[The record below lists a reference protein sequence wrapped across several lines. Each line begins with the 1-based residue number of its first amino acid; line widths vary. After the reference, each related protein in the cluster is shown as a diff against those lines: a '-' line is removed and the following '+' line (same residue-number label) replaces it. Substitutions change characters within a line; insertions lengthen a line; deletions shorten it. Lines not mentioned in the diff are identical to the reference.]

1 MTAQEEQDDDPP
13 EAQPITTTSNTL
25 WNEPK
30 LQRQNLSQ
38 DEEHNSHPRDNDDND
53 DENSNKKDDPTSLR
67 QQPQSQSPP
76 EACSSSVAQQA
87 ANRLYRGELLAPM
100 VRASTTPL
108 RTLALHYGA
117 TAVYTEELMDRSIVT
132 TTRVWNADLQTV
144 DYVKDISQ
152 ASAKTLR
159 RLQREGGPPL
169 LLRIDPRREAGKLIA
184 QLGTGEPD
192 LALAAAQHVC
202 RDVAGIDLNMGCPK
216 KFSVSGGMGSALL
229 SDPQRACRIL
239 QTWRTHLP
247 SPLPISAKIRLLSS
261 TKAQPTV
268 DFVSALVERGGIQA
282 VAIHGRTV
290 GHQDVVPAKWNLL
303 EQVVQ
308 GIRDKYPQ
316 IAVLVNG
323 DFYTRHD
330 FTQFLDKTGA
340 HGVLLG
346 RPALY
351 NTSLFRQPPPPPS
364 SSSTT
369 TTTLTYG
376 YTSPL
381 LLDKTTVIQDYLHE
395 AVRYDYHYKNI
406 KYVLCEMMN
415 NRRAPTPRVRFLN
428 QDYPGQ
434 QTIAQVCA
442 SQSLQALCQV
452 WNVNFSAVTTA
463 QRQQQRQG
471 QGQPTSAPSDGSSLP
486 TTTPAAGEHKY
497 DDAYLLQTM
506 GPTAAS
512 PNKSCS
518 PETDTTGSTTTQTT
532 TTTTMTTHAG
542 SSSSSFL
549 EPQPKRT
556 RVE

>member
-1 MTAQEEQDDDPP
+1 MTAQERQDDDPP
-13 EAQPITTTSNTL
+13 EEQPITTTSTTS

-30 LQRQNLSQ
+30 LQQPQNSSQ
-38 DEEHNSHPRDNDDND
+38 DEDSSHPRDNDDDKDN
-53 DENSNKKDDPTSLR
+53 NNNNKDDPDSLQHAPPHD
-67 QQPQSQSPP
+67 QQSV
-76 EACSSSVAQQA
+76 SVAQQA

-117 TAVYTEELMDRSIVT
+117 TAVYTEELMDRSIVH

-144 DYVKDISQ
+144 DYVKDVSQ

-202 RDVAGIDLNMGCPK
+202 QDVAGMDLNMGCPK

-239 QTWRTHLP
+239 QTWRTYLP

-308 GIRDKYPQ
+308 GIRDKYPHM
-316 IAVLVNG
+316 AVLVNG
-323 DFYTRHD
+323 DFYTRND

-351 NTSLFRQPPPPPS
+351 NTSLFRKPPPPS
-364 SSSTT
+364 SSTSTT
-369 TTTLTYG
+369 PTLTYG

-452 WNVNFSAVTTA
+452 WNVQYSAVATA

-471 QGQPTSAPSDGSSLP
+471 QGQPTSMGPSDGSSLP

-532 TTTTMTTHAG
+532 ATTTLTTHTG